1 MYKLKLTKESGNG
14 VNSLAAYMSYSLK
27 NRQATANFLRQYNN
41 QVQNLTVFPFGY
53 RGIGIMYK
61 GYEIRIKPFLTY
73 NIFFVVDKKTNQ
85 ITILRVLKDRQNWK
99 NMLHN
104 EDEYSF

>member
-1 MYKLKLTKESGNG
+1 MYKIRETKETKQDLRKL
-14 VNSLAAYMSYSLK
+14 VAHMLYSLM
-27 NRQATANFLRQYNN
+27 NGQAASNFLNQYEK
-41 QVQNLTVFPFGY
+41 QLQN
-53 RGIGIMYK
+53 
-61 GYEIRIKPFLTY
+61 LTY
-73 NIFFVVDKKTNQ
+73 NIFFVVDEKTHQ